1 MSYLNSVEMIK
12 TLFPKTNNETI
23 NKIETL
29 LKNNFSNFGVNTTL
43 RLAHFLAQVREE
55 IGADFK
61 PIHENLNYS
70 EESLPKVFK
79 AFRNEFVLANKYGR
93 NKYHPANEKMIAS
106 IAYAN
111 RLGNGDI
118 ESEDGWKY
126 KGAGCLQIT
135 GRSNYVEVQERID
148 RYLKNLSLDILKKED
163 INTLE
168 GSLAAGLGFWIWKDI
183 YKKADL
189 GSELKIVD
197 KVTIKVNKYTNSY
210 DKRRDHFEKVIRY
223 IV

>member
-12 TLFPKTNNETI
+12 TLFPKTNTETI

-61 PIHENLNYS
+61 PIYENLNYS

-79 AFRNEFVLANKYGR
+79 AFRNEFLLANKYGR
-93 NKYHPANEKMIAS
+93 NKHHPANEKMIAS

-135 GRSNYVEVQERID
+135 GRSNYLEVQERID

-197 KVTIKVNKYTNSY
+197 EVTIKVNKYTNSY
-210 DKRRDHFEKVIRY
+210 DKRREHFEKVVRY

>member
-12 TLFPKTNNETI
+12 TLFPKTNIQTI
-23 NKIETL
+23 YKIETL
-29 LKNNFSNFGVNTTL
+29 LKDNFSNFGVNTTL

-55 IGADFK
+55 IGNEFK
-61 PIHENLNYS
+61 PMHENLNYS

-93 NKYHPANEKMIAS
+93 NKYHPADEKMIAN

-111 RLGNGDI
+111 RLGNGNI
-118 ESEDGWKY
+118 ASEDGWKY

-135 GRSNYVEVQERID
+135 GRSNYIDVQKRIEK
-148 RYLKNLSLDILKKED
+148 YIKNLTLDILNKED

-168 GSLAAGLGFWIWKDI
+168 GSFAAGLGYWIWKDI

-197 KVTIKVNKYTNSY
+197 EVTAKVNKYTSSY
-210 DKRRDHFEKVIRY
+210 DKRREHFEKVVGY